1 MFGVAMVT
9 ERFGDR
15 ENNQTCVGL
24 SLTAAHISFVL
35 LYLFCLLSPLLVVF
49 VFVEKKTS

>member
-9 ERFGDR
+9 KRFGDR

-24 SLTAAHISFVL
+24 SLTAAHVSFVL
-35 LYLFCLLSPLLVVF
+35 YYLFCLFAPLVLF
-49 VFVEKKTS
+49 VFVVC